1 MVDSPK
7 GNINSGWSIDSA
19 RLWKNIVAKVWE
31 LQSTSAAAFRNGK
44 LPPKLYPLS
53 WIRFYFI
60 YIYNIF
66 LVINLENG
74 TGDEDS
80 SIIFYEGLVWRWFWF
95 FLWDSYKKHV
105 FLAFWS
111 VIYALKRLYLK
122 KKSLHLQ
129 VKHDYIIINNKFII
143 PTIEKAST

>member
-1 MVDSPK
+1 MANFPQ
-7 GNINSGWSIDSA
+7 NSIHWAGSD
-19 RLWKNIVAKVWE
+19 
-31 LQSTSAAAFRNGK
+31 
-44 LPPKLYPLS
+44 
-53 WIRFYFI
+53 FI
-60 YIYNIF
+60 LYIYNIF

-111 VIYALKRLYLK
+111 VLYVLKRLYLK
-122 KKSLHLQ
+122 NKSLHLQ